1 MSLPTVGPATYR
13 RITLVALWLLV
24 FIVVTGGAVR
34 LTGSGLGCSDWPTCE
49 EDRFVAAF
57 DFHPM
62 VEFVNRAITGLVS
75 AAIIVAV
82 LGSRRRTPR
91 RRDLTWLSLGL
102 VAGVIGQILLGKLV
116 VETDLNPVL
125 VQGHFL
131 LSMALIADAVVL
143 HHRAGLPDEPAGAVR
158 PGGHRRGAEEPI
170 RRLASLAVIL
180 AAVVILTGTVV
191 TGAGPHAGD
200 LDAKRLDVAVGTMAR
215 THGLAMVAFLA
226 VVLATIGLLRRHRA
240 PAAAFHLAHTL
251 LTVLVLQAA
260 VGYTQY
266 FTDVPPLL
274 VGLHILGACVVWV
287 AVLRFRLGLSTTVGR
302 PRQSGHGQPGGAH
315 DRTGGDLVTHR

>member
-1 MSLPTVGPATYR
+1 MSLPSVGPATYR
-13 RITLVALWLLV
+13 QITMVALWLLV

-75 AAIIVAV
+75 AAIAVAV
-82 LGSRRRTPR
+82 LGSLRRTPR
-91 RRDLTWLSLGL
+91 RSDLTVLSLGL

-125 VQGHFL
+125 VQGHFV
-131 LSMALIADAVVL
+131 LSMVLVANAVVL
-143 HHRAGLPDEPAGAVR
+143 HHRAGLPDAPDVPEAPDL
-158 PGGHRRGAEEPI
+158 PDEIGGPI
-170 RRLASLAVIL
+170 RPLASLAVAL

-200 LDAKRLDVAVGTMAR
+200 LDAKRLDVAVGTVAR
-215 THGLAMVAFLA
+215 IHGLAMVAFLA
-226 VVLATIGLLRRHRA
+226 AVLGTIGLLRRRRA
-240 PAAAFHLAHTL
+240 PAPIFHLAHTL
-251 LTVLVLQAA
+251 VTVLVLQAA

-274 VGLHILGACVVWV
+274 VGLHILGACLVWV
-287 AVLRFRLGLSTTVGR
+287 AVLRFRLGLSAVPGR
-302 PRQSGHGQPGGAH
+302 PRQSDHGQPGGAH